1 LQGPVER
8 GSVEKLVLYLVRFT
22 KGEDDEP
29 AVEATGIPET
39 IEVSDD
45 SDADVEEVV
54 VRRSSRKPR

>member
-1 LQGPVER
+1 MQGPVER
-8 GSVEKLVLYLVRFT
+8 GSVEKLVLYLVRLT
-22 KGEDDEP
+22 KDEP